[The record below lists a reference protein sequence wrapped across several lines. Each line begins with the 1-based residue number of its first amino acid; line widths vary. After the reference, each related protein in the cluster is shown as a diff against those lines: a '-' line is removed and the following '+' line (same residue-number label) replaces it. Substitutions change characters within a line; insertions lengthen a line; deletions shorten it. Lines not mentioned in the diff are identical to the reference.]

1 MKNQKGFASINKED
15 YSAKMRE
22 LKISYFMQCVDLT
35 IAFNGDSIN
44 DTFRGNTRE
53 MVESFIKAYP
63 EASFIQFCESLGKMM
78 VYNGDMSAG
87 EFADIL
93 AGEEIDY

>member
-1 MKNQKGFASINKED
+1 MKTPKGFGSINKED
-15 YSAKMRE
+15 YAAKMRE

-35 IAFNGDSIN
+35 IAFNGDSVN

-53 MVESFIKAYP
+53 MVESFVQVYP
-63 EASFIQFCESLGKMM
+63 EASFIQFCESLGAMM
-78 VYNGDMSAG
+78 VKNGAMTAG
-87 EFADIL
+87 EYADIL